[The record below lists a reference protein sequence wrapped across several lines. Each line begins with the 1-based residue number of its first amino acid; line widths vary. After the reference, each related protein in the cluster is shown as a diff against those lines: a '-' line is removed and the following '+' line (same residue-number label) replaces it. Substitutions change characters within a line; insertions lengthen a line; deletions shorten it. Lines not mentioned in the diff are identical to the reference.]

1 MCRQTGVLRRVV
13 IMVNHSLNLVGSP
26 LKRGRWMESSFLA
39 SANAR
44 LVTRAAWTSAF
55 VAIEDARESGRWDE
69 TIVKESSAAD

>member
-1 MCRQTGVLRRVV
+1 
-13 IMVNHSLNLVGSP
+13 
-26 LKRGRWMESSFLA
+26 MESSFLA